1 MRSLLGF
8 IIATVACSGC
18 SPAALE
24 ADSSN
29 RWVGTWATA
38 IQPPFTPEVEKA
50 LKYDVEMGHTLPSA
64 GLENQTMRM
73 VVHTSVGGARLR
85 IRLSNR
91 YGTMPLAVGA
101 ASVALRQGGA
111 SGAGVT
117 PGSVTGV
124 RFAGAT
130 AVTVAPGQE
139 ITSDPVGLAIG
150 ADQDLVV
157 SVFAPQATGPATW
170 HRLSVST
177 SYLGRGDLTGA
188 VDGAGYQPVVTPDL
202 SCWFWLAGVEVSGS
216 PARSSVVM
224 LGDSIT
230 DGRRSTQDA
239 NHRFPDY
246 LARRLGN
253 RLGVLNMGI
262 AGGRVV
268 NDAPCCG
275 ASALARLQHD
285 VLDQPNVSDM
295 VLLEGVNDASY
306 PKMPTL
312 TVDDIVKSPL
322 VPVTAA
328 QVNDGFKQIIAAAHA
343 KGIKVI
349 GCTILP
355 FAGAASYTPE
365 GEAMR
370 QEMNAF
376 IRSAPFDAV
385 VDLDAL
391 MRDPAQP
398 EAMLADYASMDKLHP
413 NDRGYELMAGAFDPR
428 LFP

>member
-1 MRSLLGF
+1 MRSLFGL
-8 IIATVACSGC
+8 IIATIACSGC
-18 SPAALE
+18 SPTTTDS
-24 ADSSN
+24 DSSD

-50 LKYDVEMGHTLPSA
+50 LKYDVEMGHTLSSA

-85 IRLSNR
+85 VRLSNR
-91 YGTMPLAVGA
+91 YGTAPLAIGA
-101 ASVALRQGGA
+101 ASVAVRQGA
-111 SGAGVT
+111 SGAAVA
-117 PGSVTGV
+117 PGSLTGV

-139 ITSDPVGLAIG
+139 FTSDPVALRTEP
-150 ADQDLVV
+150 DQDLVV
-157 SVFAPQATGPATW
+157 SLFAPGPTGPATW

-177 SYLGRGDLTGA
+177 SYLGRGDLTAA
-188 VDGAGYQPVVTPDL
+188 VDAGGYQPVVTPDL

-246 LARRLGN
+246 LARRLGA

-268 NDAPCCG
+268 NDGACCG

-285 VLDQPNVSDM
+285 VLDQPNVSAV

-306 PKMPTL
+306 PKMPTM
-312 TVDDIVKSPL
+312 TTDDVVKSPL

-328 QVNDGFKQIIAAAHA
+328 QVNEGFRQIITAARA

-355 FAGAASYTPE
+355 YAGAASYTPE

-370 QEMNAF
+370 QEMNTF
-376 IRSAPFDAV
+376 IRSGAFDAV

-398 EAMLADYASMDKLHP
+398 EAMLANYASMDKLHP
-413 NDRGYELMAGAFDPR
+413 NDRGYELMASAFDPR

>member
-1 MRSLLGF
+1 MRSLFGF
-8 IIATVACSGC
+8 IIATIACSGC
-18 SPAALE
+18 APVAIE
-24 ADSSN
+24 ADSSD

-50 LKYDVEMGHTLPSA
+50 LKYDVEMGHTLSSA

-73 VVHTSVGGARLR
+73 VVHTSIGGARLR
-85 IRLSNR
+85 VRLSNR
-91 YGTMPLAVGA
+91 YGTAPLVIGA
-101 ASVALRQGGA
+101 ASVALRTGA
-111 SGAGVT
+111 SGAAVDA
-117 PGSVTGV
+117 GSLAGL
-124 RFAGAT
+124 RFAGST
-130 AVTVAPGQE
+130 SVTVAAGQE
-139 ITSDPVGLAIG
+139 ITSDPVALRTE

-157 SVFAPQATGPATW
+157 SVFAPARTGPATW
-170 HRLSVST
+170 HRVSIST
-177 SYLGRGDLTGA
+177 SYLGPGDLTA
-188 VDGAGYQPVVTPDL
+188 AADGAGYQPVVTPDL

-216 PARSSVVM
+216 SARSSVVM
-224 LGDSIT
+224 LGDSII
-230 DGRRSTQDA
+230 DGRRSTLDA

-246 LARRLGN
+246 LARRLGA
-253 RLGVLNMGI
+253 RMGVLNMGI

-268 NDAPCCG
+268 NEGACCG
-275 ASALARLQHD
+275 ESALARLQHD
-285 VLDQPNVSDM
+285 VLDQTNVSTV

-306 PKMPTL
+306 PKMPTM
-312 TVDDIVKSPL
+312 TVDDVVKSPL

-328 QVNDGFKQIIAAAHA
+328 QVNDGYRQIIAAAHA
-343 KGIKVI
+343 RGLNVI

-355 FAGAASYTPE
+355 YGGAASYTPA

-376 IRSAPFDAV
+376 IRSGAFDAV

-398 EAMLADYASMDKLHP
+398 EAMLADYASMDKQHP
-413 NDRGYELMAGAFDPR
+413 NDRGYERMAGAFDPR